1 MNENKTNA
9 LPKIVLFYPLFTGGG
24 AEAVGLWILEAL
36 KEEYDLTLF
45 TLTAIDLNKMN
56 SMYGTDLDSKQVRIR
71 TVFDHRFQSL
81 IYFLVANNKW
91 ARMFFFHLFIR
102 RFKQHRHEYEV
113 PISGYN
119 AVDLGGNGIQYI
131 HWIKVLE
138 GNAFF
143 QKISDFSLSSLKSN
157 LCLVNSQVVG
167 ETVKEVYECESK
179 VIYPPVVLEV
189 QDIPWKSKEDA
200 FICSGRLT
208 KAKEP
213 HRVIEILKQVRDR
226 GFDIKLYLT
235 GGGGGTYAVGY
246 QRQLQKAIAANSDW
260 VTLYQNLPYS
270 EYVNV
275 LTRCKYG
282 IHYKKEPFGISI
294 AEMVK
299 AGAIPFVRSQGGQVE
314 IVGAE
319 NEALLFKNPKEAVE
333 KIVNILES
341 SDRQSDLSRNLKQ
354 RNTLFST
361 TKFKEEMQ
369 QAVATFLAKGT

>member
-1 MNENKTNA
+1 MNANKI
-9 LPKIVLFYPLFTGGG
+9 PKIVLFYPLFMGGG

-36 KEEYDLTLF
+36 KENYDLTLF
-45 TLTAIDLNKMN
+45 TLTDIDLDKMN
-56 SMYGTDLDSKQVRIR
+56 SMYGTQLTKDCLKIR
-71 TVFDHRFQSL
+71 VVFDVKFRKL
-81 IYFLVANNKW
+81 IHFLVANNKL
-91 ARMFFFHLFIR
+91 ARMFFFHFLIR
-102 RFKQHRHEYEV
+102 IFKKHRPEYDL

-119 AVDLGGNGIQYI
+119 ATDLGGKGIQYI
-131 HWIKVLE
+131 HWVKVIE
-138 GNAFF
+138 GNALAH
-143 QKISDFSLSSLKSN
+143 KISDFSLSSLKSN

-167 ETVKEVYECESK
+167 ETVKEVYGCESK

-189 QDIPWKSKEDA
+189 QDIPWESKENA

-246 QRQLQKAIAANSDW
+246 QRLLQKAIAENSDW
-260 VTLYQNLPYS
+260 ITLYQNLPYS
-270 EYVNV
+270 EYVQV
-275 LTRCKYG
+275 LARCKYG

-299 AGAIPFVRSQGGQVE
+299 AGAIPFVRRQGGQVE
-314 IVGAE
+314 IVGSE
-319 NEALLFKNPKEAVE
+319 NEELLFSNPNEAVE
-333 KIVNILES
+333 KIVSVL
-341 SDRQSDLSRNLKQ
+341 SDRSRQESLVKILQQ

-361 TKFKEEMQ
+361 TKFKEEIQ
-369 QAVATFLAKGT
+369 QAIVNHLSPKK